1 MRIFILEMGMTTK
14 SYLLTKG
21 KVSVNK
27 GLFSLCIL
35 FRADAYQSIIM
46 LMGGRQLYTHWY
58 NQAKVNHMEWT
69 EDEATQVLEAWKR
82 EFTKVR
88 RIHTYIQT

>member
-1 MRIFILEMGMTTK
+1 MSCF
-14 SYLLTKG
+14 LLC
-21 KVSVNK
+21 
-27 GLFSLCIL
+27 LL

-46 LMGGRQLYTHWY
+46 LMGRQQLYAHWH

-69 EDEATQVLEAWKR
+69 ENEATQVLEAWKR

-88 RIHTYIQT
+88 RMIMITIAMMSNYA

>member
-1 MRIFILEMGMTTK
+1 
-14 SYLLTKG
+14 
-21 KVSVNK
+21 
-27 GLFSLCIL
+27 
-35 FRADAYQSIIM
+35 M
-46 LMGGRQLYTHWY
+46 LMGRQQLYAHWH

-88 RIHTYIQT
+88 RMIMITIAMMSNYT

>member
-1 MRIFILEMGMTTK
+1 
-14 SYLLTKG
+14 
-21 KVSVNK
+21 
-27 GLFSLCIL
+27 
-35 FRADAYQSIIM
+35 M
-46 LMGGRQLYTHWY
+46 LMGRQQLYAHWY

-88 RIHTYIQT
+88 RMITVAMTSNYA

>member
-1 MRIFILEMGMTTK
+1 M
-14 SYLLTKG
+14 
-21 KVSVNK
+21 
-27 GLFSLCIL
+27 L

-46 LMGGRQLYTHWY
+46 LMGRQQLYAHWY

-88 RIHTYIQT
+88 RMITVAMTSNYA

>member
-1 MRIFILEMGMTTK
+1 MFDL
-14 SYLLTKG
+14 
-21 KVSVNK
+21 VCV
-27 GLFSLCIL
+27 L

-46 LMGGRQLYTHWY
+46 LMGRQQLYAHWH

-69 EDEATQVLEAWKR
+69 EDEAAQVLEAWKR

-88 RIHTYIQT
+88 RMIMITIAMTGNCAYSTNGTFSI